1 MDPGFGVTNVL
12 AGSAHTF
19 PAHSCED
26 NVTVTKGKAI
36 RKDEHLFA
44 DCDTR
49 GWGEAIDQG
58 QQRLYLV
65 LAALLSA
72 DQCLSV
78 YDSMKTAFQL
88 SGSCGQGHSSSI

>member
-12 AGSAHTF
+12 AGSAHMF

-36 RKDEHLFA
+36 SKDEHLFA
-44 DCDTR
+44 DFDTR
-49 GWGEAIDQG
+49 GWGEGIDQG

-65 LAALLSA
+65 LAALSSA

-78 YDSMKTAFQL
+78 YDSMKTAFQR
-88 SGSCGQGHSSSI
+88 SGSFGQGHSSSV